1 MTSEQLDDYYTKMMK
16 LKPTNFKVSDLPMQ
30 FSNQSTILTKDK
42 KSKSVEVPEGMMFPI
57 ESDEVQTILIE

>member
-42 KSKSVEVPEGMMFPI
+42 KKQISRGARGYDVPNRKR
-57 ESDEVQTILIE
+57 